1 MPFTVRVVAIGVGLW
16 LVGSLQAAEPPDSE
30 SVQILCS
37 YLMASQ
43 AQRDR
48 LNGSIAEVSIDADV
62 PALHK
67 HGRLSALRRI
77 SRLGR
82 ITYDVLRYEGDNG
95 VKNDLIARYL
105 TAEAQARD
113 SADASIAVT
122 PANYKFAYKGTRPWD
137 GRTIYVFDLKPRAK
151 RKGLFRG
158 MLWVDTQTYLPVR
171 ESGYLVKSPSVFIK
185 KVEFTRDYQTANGVA
200 LVAQLDTT
208 VETRVVGR
216 AHMTVHYGDY
226 RFEPSAVEVGLIST
240 DSQ

>member
-1 MPFTVRVVAIGVGLW
+1 MNFPVRVVAMGVGLW
-16 LVGSLQAAEPPDSE
+16 LTGSIGAAEPPDNE
-30 SVQILCS
+30 SIQVLCS

-43 AQRDR
+43 SQRDR
-48 LNGSIAEVSIDADV
+48 LNGSTAEVSIDAEL

-67 HGRLSALRRI
+67 TGRLSALRRI

-82 ITYDVLRYEGDNG
+82 ITYDILRYEGDNG

-105 TAEAQARD
+105 TAEAQTRE

-122 PANYKFAYKGTRPWD
+122 PANYKFAYKGRRQLE
-137 GRTIYVFDLKPRAK
+137 GRSVYVFDLKPRAK

-158 MLWVDTQTYLPVR
+158 TLWVDSQTYLPVR
-171 ESGYLVKSPSVFIK
+171 ESGFLVKSPSVFIK
-185 KVEFTRDYQTANGVA
+185 KVQFTRDYQTANGVA
-200 LVAQLDTT
+200 VVAQLDTI
-208 VETRVVGR
+208 VETRIVGR

-226 RFEPSAVEVGLIST
+226 RFEPSAVDVGLIAT